1 MRYTIISLTAILFLI
16 LGISGNLFAQNR
28 DMDRDGEPCEQ
39 IVTEKDKKGEQ
50 EERKKN
56 HQEMREIVQAKKI
69 AFFTD
74 YLDLTP
80 SEAEKFWPL
89 YNSFWKRRMDAHR
102 NAKTALKNLNKVLNS
117 AEGAS
122 ETTIKA
128 LMDRY
133 ISLSKKEFE
142 IMEEMFGEMNGILPV
157 KKTAKLISAEE
168 KFREQL
174 IRQLKEKKD

>member
-16 LGISGNLFAQNR
+16 LGNSGNLFAQNR
-28 DMDRDGEPCEQ
+28 DIDRDGEPCEQ
-39 IVTEKDKKGEQ
+39 IVTEKDKKAEQ
-50 EERKKN
+50 EERKKS

-80 SEAEKFWPL
+80 GEAEKFWPL

-117 AEGAS
+117 AEEAS

-142 IMEEMFGEMNGILPV
+142 IMDEMFGEMNGILPV

>member
-1 MRYTIISLTAILFLI
+1 MRYIISLTICLI
-16 LGISGNLFAQNR
+16 LISGSLLAQNR
-28 DMDRDGEPCEQ
+28 EDNEPCCEQ
-39 IVTEKDKKGEQ
+39 SEQTTDNRQKNEEQKKS
-50 EERKKN
+50 
-56 HQEMREIVQAKKI
+56 HQEMREMIQAKKI
-69 AFFTD
+69 AFFTE

-89 YNSFWKRRMDAHR
+89 YNSFWKQRMDAHR
-102 NAKTALKNLNKVLNS
+102 NAKVALKNLNKAVNS
-117 AEGAS
+117 TE
-122 ETTIKA
+122 ETPDATIKA
-128 LMDRY
+128 LMENY

-142 IMEEMFGEMNGILPV
+142 IMDDMFDKMNSILPV

>member
-1 MRYTIISLTAILFLI
+1 MRYIISLAICLI
-16 LGISGNLFAQNR
+16 LISGNLFAQNR
-28 DMDRDGEPCEQ
+28 EDSEPCCEQ
-39 IVTEKDKKGEQ
+39 SEQ
-50 EERKKN
+50 ATDNKQKNEEQKRN
-56 HQEMREIVQAKKI
+56 HQEMREMIQAKKI
-69 AFFTD
+69 AFFTE

-89 YNSFWKRRMDAHR
+89 YNSFWKQRMDAHK
-102 NAKTALKNLNKVLNS
+102 NAKIALKNLNKAVNS
-117 AEGAS
+117 AE
-122 ETTIKA
+122 ETPDATIKS
-128 LMDRY
+128 LMEKY

-142 IMEEMFGEMNGILPV
+142 IMDDMFGKMNSILPV

>member
-1 MRYTIISLTAILFLI
+1 MRYTIISLIAVLI
-16 LGISGNLFAQNR
+16 LVSGNLFAQNT
-28 DMDRDGEPCEQ
+28 DNEPCEQ
-39 IVTEKDKKGEQ
+39 SVAKTEKKTEKDEQ
-50 EERKKN
+50 KRS
-56 HQEMREIVQAKKI
+56 HQEMREMIQAKKI

-74 YLDLTP
+74 YLDLSP

-89 YNSFWKRRMDAHR
+89 YNSFWKQRMDAHR
-102 NAKTALKNLNKVLNS
+102 NAKVALKNLNKAVNS
-117 AEGAS
+117 AE
-122 ETTIKA
+122 ETSDATIKT
-128 LMDRY
+128 LMEKY

-142 IMEEMFGEMNGILPV
+142 IMDEMFNEMNGILPV